1 MIFNVQMFIYKIYK
15 RYFHILRKSI
25 LMNLQC
31 TYDTFTKDYL
41 YTYEI
46 YTKDRCTNDFEKAL
60 KD

>member
-1 MIFNVQMFIYKIYK
+1 
-15 RYFHILRKSI
+15 
-25 LMNLQC
+25 MNLQC

-46 YTKDRCTNDFEKAL
+46 YTKDRCTNDFEKVL